1 MSDSLKFATTGC
13 SSCGRLFGPG
23 DQGYSHC
30 DQHAALEM
38 KVKDSEYGDH
48 QLYSVEGK
56 IWVSTSDGACR
67 IYEKQN
73 GMEEWSYEVADE
85 PA

>member
-1 MSDSLKFATTGC
+1 
-13 SSCGRLFGPG
+13 
-23 DQGYSHC
+23 
-30 DQHAALEM
+30 M

-56 IWVSTSDGACR
+56 IWVSTSEGACR